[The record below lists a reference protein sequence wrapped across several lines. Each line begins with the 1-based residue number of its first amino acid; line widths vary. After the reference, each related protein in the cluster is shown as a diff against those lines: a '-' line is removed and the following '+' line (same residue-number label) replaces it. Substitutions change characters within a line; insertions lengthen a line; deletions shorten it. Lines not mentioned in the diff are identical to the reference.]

1 MLVKKFLTGEKDL
14 SEEGLFGKKQYQGLD
29 KVYEFGQ
36 KNCSK
41 YLANKT
47 NSKTKTKDMNYDSK
61 SNFNKYRI
69 SKKID
74 SLSFNS
80 KSDYLKEF
88 HDKLEQLKRIKSTKE
103 KYDRKN
109 LAYDNTSDLCN
120 SLLSNHEHQY
130 IDILDKI
137 LVIYFLMIMHIVII
151 LVKNQ
156 KPLKKN

>member
-36 KNCSK
+36 KNYSK

-47 NSKTKTKDMNYDSK
+47 KSKTKTKDMNYDSK

-80 KSDYLKEF
+80 KSDYLKQY
-88 HDKLEQLKRIKSTKE
+88 HDKMEQLKKIKSTKE
-103 KYDRKN
+103 K
-109 LAYDNTSDLCN
+109 
-120 SLLSNHEHQY
+120 
-130 IDILDKI
+130 I
-137 LVIYFLMIMHIVII
+137 
-151 LVKNQ
+151 
-156 KPLKKN
+156 